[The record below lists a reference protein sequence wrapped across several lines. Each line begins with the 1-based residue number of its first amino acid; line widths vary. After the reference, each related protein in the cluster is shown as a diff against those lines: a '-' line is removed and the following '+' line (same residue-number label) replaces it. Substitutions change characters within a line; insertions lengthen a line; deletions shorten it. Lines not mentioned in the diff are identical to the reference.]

1 MSGIGAMS
9 SLLSLSMTNKL
20 LAARSSGS
28 ITDYKGLV
36 CVFLFGG
43 NDSVNMLAPGRQGYA
58 DYLATRGELGI
69 PTSDMYR
76 IKDGSDEYH
85 LTKNMPGVHS
95 MYNNGE
101 VSFVANLGTLV
112 QPTTLADYKKRSVA
126 LPYGQFS
133 HSDQQKQ
140 WQTSISGERGGLGW
154 GGRMLD
160 ILNDGANN
168 NATASVS
175 LSPWG
180 PNSLQVGGN
189 TSPLD
194 LKGGAKTF
202 SHKDLWRKGLDSSL
216 EQQYESVLQS
226 HYNHQRHRTIEEGE
240 FFEKI
245 ESETEFATEFPQTGL
260 GKQLKQV
267 AQYIKNQKGGSALS
281 LGANR
286 QTFFVGQSGYDQ
298 HGSGIDAHKDLLQEL
313 DQALV
318 AFTRALKEIGYHDK
332 VVTYTASDFGRSSSA
347 NAQGSDHG
355 WGGHQ
360 LVMGG
365 PVNGGHVFGDYP
377 DIALNTITDIGR
389 GRLLPTTS
397 VDEFNASLASW
408 YGIQNN
414 SEMETVIPNIRNF
427 WSRGSN
433 TLPIN
438 LFG

>member
-1 MSGIGAMS
+1 M
-9 SLLSLSMTNKL
+9 
-20 LAARSSGS
+20 
-28 ITDYKGLV
+28 YK
-36 CVFLFGG
+36 
-43 NDSVNMLAPGRQGYA
+43 RQ
-58 DYLATRGELGI
+58 
-69 PTSDMYR
+69 
-76 IKDGSDEYH
+76 
-85 LTKNMPGVHS
+85 
-95 MYNNGE
+95 
-101 VSFVANLGTLV
+101 
-112 QPTTLADYKKRSVA
+112 
-126 LPYGQFS
+126 
-133 HSDQQKQ
+133 
-140 WQTSISGERGGLGW
+140 
-154 GGRMLD
+154 
-160 ILNDGANN
+160 
-168 NATASVS
+168 
-175 LSPWG
+175 
-180 PNSLQVGGN
+180 
-189 TSPLD
+189 
-194 LKGGAKTF
+194 
-202 SHKDLWRKGLDSSL
+202 
-216 EQQYESVLQS
+216 
-226 HYNHQRHRTIEEGE
+226 
-240 FFEKI
+240 
-245 ESETEFATEFPQTGL
+245 
-260 GKQLKQV
+260 QLKQV

-298 HGSGIDAHKDLLQEL
+298 HGSGIEAHKDLLQEL

-365 PVNGGHVFGDYP
+365 PVNGGHVFGNYP
-377 DIALNTITDIGR
+377 DIALDTITDIGR